1 LYSDNEIIKTIEIM
15 KIELTQELRNEVL
28 KSIQQFDNL
37 IKKEMLIDADLRKH
51 DKVIIYTNKII
62 ELNQSLVNGFI

>member
-1 LYSDNEIIKTIEIM
+1 M

>member
-1 LYSDNEIIKTIEIM
+1 MYSDNEIIKTIEIM